1 MNLAV
6 RSYQRELLD
15 ADDIPM
21 DAIRQNMVEL
31 DTINTLLGGHSI
43 SISGFKKLLG
53 NKKSIT
59 VCEIGCGG
67 GDNLVALHKWCINN
81 SVQLT
86 TIGID
91 IKKEVVDFA
100 SAKKELAN
108 TKFITSDY
116 SLVHFNQPPDIIF
129 SSLFC
134 HHFSNEDLIQQFKW
148 MKANCTIGFFVN
160 DLQRHPVAYYSIQL
174 LTGIFSK
181 SYLVKHDAPLSVAR
195 GFIKNEL
202 TQLLLYADI
211 PTASVE
217 WKWAF
222 RYLIV
227 YEHG

>member
-1 MNLAV
+1 
-6 RSYQRELLD
+6 
-15 ADDIPM
+15 
-21 DAIRQNMVEL
+21 
-31 DTINTLLGGHSI
+31 
-43 SISGFKKLLG
+43 
-53 NKKSIT
+53 
-59 VCEIGCGG
+59 
-67 GDNLVALHKWCINN
+67 
-81 SVQLT
+81 
-86 TIGID
+86 
-91 IKKEVVDFA
+91 
-100 SAKKELAN
+100 
-108 TKFITSDY
+108 
-116 SLVHFNQPPDIIF
+116 
-129 SSLFC
+129 
-134 HHFSNEDLIQQFKW
+134 